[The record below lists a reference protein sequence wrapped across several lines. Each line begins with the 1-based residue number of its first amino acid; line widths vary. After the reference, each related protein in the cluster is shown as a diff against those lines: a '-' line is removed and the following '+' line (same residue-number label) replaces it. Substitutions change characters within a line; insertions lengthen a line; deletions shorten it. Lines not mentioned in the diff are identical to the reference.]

1 MATATM
7 HFREAPLTH
16 EIVATAQGLPLL
28 HPDPADRFLAATAA
42 VLNLTLVTADQHLLG
57 LGAIGTLAN
66 R

>member
-1 MATATM
+1 M
-7 HFREAPLTH
+7 H

-28 HPDPADRFLAATAA
+28 HPDPANRFLAATAA
-42 VLNLTLVTADQHLLG
+42 VLNLTLVTADQRLLG